1 MNNSFPFDLAK
12 AIQALGILHDEEN
25 DAKVSIYRLL
35 KLLYISDR
43 EYLKATGRPIVG
55 GRDVAMNRGPISRNA
70 YELVKGEHPDAN
82 QFLRFFRR
90 DGRLLEKLSDPGR
103 DELSK
108 REIRML
114 VDISYKHKPL
124 DDDEIGEISHSYA
137 EYEKHFVKDTS
148 TTITLDSKLEAL
160 EIVGKRESILKD
172 IQETTAL
179 KQILESVG

>member
-1 MNNSFPFDLAK
+1 MTNVFPFDLSK

-25 DAKVSIYRLL
+25 DAKVSTYRLL

-43 EYLKATGRPIVG
+43 KYLKATGRPIVG
-55 GRDVAMNRGPISRNA
+55 GRDVAMRRGPLSSNA
-70 YELVKGEHPDAN
+70 YDLVKGEHPDAN
-82 QFLRFFRR
+82 RFLKFFRKY
-90 DGRLLEKLSDPGR
+90 GRLLEKISDPGR

-114 VDISYKHKPL
+114 VDTSCDYKL
-124 DDDEIGEISHSYA
+124 FDDDEIGELSHSYA
-137 EYEKHFVKDTS
+137 EYQKHYVKDTS

-160 EIVGKRESILKD
+160 DIVDKRESILKD
-172 IQETTAL
+172 IQETLAL